1 MRLNVTFAITPI
13 MMMLCATA
21 SGQNYPT
28 HEIRVI
34 CGLPAGSGGDIV
46 TRFYA
51 DQLSKLAGKP
61 VIVENRAG
69 MIMSAGAEAVAKAPP
84 DGYTILIT
92 SVTSSHAANVFN
104 FTKLPYDPVKDFAP
118 IAMLQQS
125 YFILMVRPEAPW
137 KNVNELTQAMR
148 IKGEKGSY
156 GYGAPP
162 ALASAELYKARK
174 GLKTEGIAY
183 KTSLQ
188 SLSEM
193 ASGVLDF
200 QFFDSNAG
208 TGLLESGKLRGLA
221 ITTAKRIAGVDL
233 PTMAEA
239 AEIEEFDIAPVWGA
253 LAPARTPAPIIGK
266 LEGWFMQINQLE
278 ATRRFLS
285 ITHAAQRAG
294 DAKALADFIPKE
306 IEKWRELSKLANIQP
321 Q

>member
-118 IAMLQQS
+118 IVVFHLA
-125 YFILMVRPEAPW
+125 
-137 KNVNELTQAMR
+137 
-148 IKGEKGSY
+148 
-156 GYGAPP
+156 GAP
-162 ALASAELYKARK
+162 
-174 GLKTEGIAY
+174 
-183 KTSLQ
+183 
-188 SLSEM
+188 
-193 ASGVLDF
+193 
-200 QFFDSNAG
+200 
-208 TGLLESGKLRGLA
+208 
-221 ITTAKRIAGVDL
+221 
-233 PTMAEA
+233 
-239 AEIEEFDIAPVWGA
+239 
-253 LAPARTPAPIIGK
+253 
-266 LEGWFMQINQLE
+266 
-278 ATRRFLS
+278 
-285 ITHAAQRAG
+285 
-294 DAKALADFIPKE
+294 
-306 IEKWRELSKLANIQP
+306 
-321 Q
+321 